1 MFCSEDSLFG
11 SRGWCRGWGD
21 PSGVHGVTHI
31 FRNTQSA
38 IYNWYIQCSAHA
50 TTYMK
55 NILTEGLAQV
65 QTWRWDRAV
74 LSFTI
79 AHFRGPAP
87 AIFTPSLF
95 ILRLTPE
102 QEFARILPNIGKNI
116 GANSEKVSSCMRSK
130 KNSRTFP
137 VSKKLTSSLSVL
149 HINPLNKRH

>member
-55 NILTEGLAQV
+55 NILIEGLAQV

-79 AHFRGPAP
+79 AHFRGFWARNFHP
-87 AIFTPSLF
+87 IFIHFTPHARTEIRQNF
-95 ILRLTPE
+95 AKYRQKYWGILWGSE
-102 QEFARILPNIGKNI
+102 QLHEVEEEFKN
-116 GANSEKVSSCMRSK
+116 
-130 KNSRTFP
+130 FP
-137 VSKKLTSSLSVL
+137 VSKKITNSLSVL
-149 HINPLNKRH
+149 HINPLS